1 MIVHVISGFSG
12 LALGTINII
21 RKKGGKKHR
30 QIGRLFV
37 FFMLSTGISS
47 LILALIHPNVFLF
60 IIGVLTVYLVG
71 TGDRYMRLRLLGKGQ
86 KPAFIDWFLTLGM
99 LLSGCYFIGK
109 GSYLIYY
116 SKQVGIIML
125 VFGLIGLINVRMDF
139 RNYLGNQKKTNYWML
154 IHIGRMMGSYISAL
168 TAFIVV
174 NTQNFPF
181 EVPQL
186 IIWLGPTFLLVPL
199 SIYWSKPYK

>member
-1 MIVHVISGFSG
+1 MLTLKLLYQITLIIHIISGFSG

-21 RKKGGKKHR
+21 RKKVGKQHR

-37 FFMLSTGISS
+37 FFMVSTGISS

-116 SKQVGIIML
+116 SEQVGIIML
-125 VFGLIGLINVRMDF
+125 VFGLIGLINVRMDI
-139 RNYLGNQKKTNYWML
+139 RNYLGNQKKQT
-154 IHIGRMMGSYISAL
+154 IGCS
-168 TAFIVV
+168 FI
-174 NTQNFPF
+174 
-181 EVPQL
+181 L
-186 IIWLGPTFLLVPL
+186 DG
-199 SIYWSKPYK
+199 